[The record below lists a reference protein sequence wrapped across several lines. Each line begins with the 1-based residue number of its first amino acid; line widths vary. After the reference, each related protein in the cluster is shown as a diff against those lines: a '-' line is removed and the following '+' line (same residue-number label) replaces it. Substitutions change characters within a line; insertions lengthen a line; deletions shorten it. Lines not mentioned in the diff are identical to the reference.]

1 MLEETMGEYLDA
13 ITELLARIERE
24 EAGPMARAADLVADV
39 ICRDGLLHVF
49 GCGHSHLAALDTFY
63 RAGGLACVSPVLD
76 EDLML
81 HDGAAKS
88 SRMEKMSGIA
98 AEVYRRHDVKA
109 GDLFVVISASG
120 KNAAPV
126 EMLRAAKSSRMEKM
140 PGIAAEVYR
149 RHDVKAGDLFVVIS
163 ASGKNAAPVEM
174 LRAAKAD
181 GVKTVAISSSSYR
194 AHGAVLLDEADIPI
208 DCKVPHGDA
217 VIDVGGAKMG
227 GLSTYASLFI
237 LNSILIEGARK
248 AEARGVKP
256 PIYVSG
262 NVEGGAAR
270 NVALEERYLGR
281 VKHL

>member
-1 MLEETMGEYLDA
+1 MSDYLDQIA
-13 ITELLARIERE
+13 GILSRIEVE
-24 EAGPMARAADLVADV
+24 ESVALDRATDAVADV
-39 ICRDGLLHVF
+39 VCRDGIVHVF

-126 EMLRAAKSSRMEKM
+126 EMLRAAK
-140 PGIAAEVYR
+140 AA
-149 RHDVKAGDLFVVIS
+149 
-163 ASGKNAAPVEM
+163 
-174 LRAAKAD
+174 
-181 GVKTVAISSSSYR
+181 GVKTGAISSSAYR
-194 AHGAVLLDEADIPI
+194 VHGAVLLDEADIPI

-217 VIDVGGAKMG
+217 VIDVGAAKMG

-237 LNSILIEGARK
+237 LNSILIEGAKK
-248 AEARGVKP
+248 AVARGVTP

-262 NVEGGAAR
+262 NVEGGTAR
-270 NVALEERYLGR
+270 NVALEKRYFGR
-281 VKHL
+281 VKRL